1 MGGHVPLTDR
11 GRRVIVMLMKLLG
24 FDGVCLAIDEFGDPS
39 VPPVLLIAG
48 ATQSMDWWD
57 EDFCALLAAKGLH
70 VIRFDHR
77 DTGQSTTSPPGRP
90 GYSGIDL
97 ATDPLRILD
106 ALGLGSAHFAG
117 VSMGG
122 AIAQHL
128 GVHAA
133 PRVRSLTLIESSLAG
148 GRPGPLPPPSPELA
162 EAEARLQPVEDW
174 TDAVAV
180 IDYRAEAARP
190 YAGSAGFDDERF
202 RAIAWSEQARSA
214 CVESSLTNHFLV
226 ADSPEADPAA
236 ISAPSLIVHS
246 ESDPLFPLPHGA
258 ALAQMIPNATL
269 LRVDSM
275 GHGTPPPHTWSVIV
289 PALIVH
295 CLANDEAAHCRNL
308 HGAGTPEQEPL

>member
-1 MGGHVPLTDR
+1 
-11 GRRVIVMLMKLLG
+11 
-24 FDGVCLAIDEFGDPS
+24 
-39 VPPVLLIAG
+39 
-48 ATQSMDWWD
+48 
-57 EDFCALLAAKGLH
+57 
-70 VIRFDHR
+70 
-77 DTGQSTTSPPGRP
+77 SPPGRP

-148 GRPGPLPPPSPELA
+148 GAPGPLPPPCAELA
-162 EAEARLQPVEDW
+162 EADARLQPVEDW

-180 IDYRAEAARP
+180 VDYRAEAARP

-214 CVESSLTNHFLV
+214 CVESSLTNYFLG
-226 ADSPEADPAA
+226 PERPDAVLAA
-236 ISAPSLIVHS
+236 ITEQRLII
-246 ESDPLFPLPHGA
+246 
-258 ALAQMIPNATL
+258 Q
-269 LRVDSM
+269 SM
-275 GHGTPPPHTWSVIV
+275 
-289 PALIVH
+289 
-295 CLANDEAAHCRNL
+295 
-308 HGAGTPEQEPL
+308 